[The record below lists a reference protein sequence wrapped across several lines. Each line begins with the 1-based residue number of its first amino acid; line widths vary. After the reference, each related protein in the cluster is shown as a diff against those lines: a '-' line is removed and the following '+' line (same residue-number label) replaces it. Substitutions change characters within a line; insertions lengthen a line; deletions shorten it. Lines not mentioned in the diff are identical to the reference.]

1 MSHTER
7 TDGGRFQAGRSGNPA
22 GRPPGSRNKT
32 TLAIE
37 ALLDGGAE
45 KMTKQLVE
53 LAGYGNLAAVRIC
66 LDRLAPRRKGRP
78 IAFALPRLEQ
88 AGDAVAAASAVTE
101 GVASAELTPGE
112 AAELFRVIEAF
123 ERVRQRSD
131 LERRVAQLEKALAG
145 PAPADAPAGR
155 EVAAVAPETPPAR
168 LETPQDAAGSA
179 APPADENAAA
189 ERTDPPAAA
198 ETPAPDNTGK
208 STGRAA
214 APDPAPTPGS
224 PETTGKSTG
233 PAVMGAAAA
242 APPPRRRPEPPEWPE
257 WPEYP
262 QYLALQEK
270 RRQAELAAQSPPG
283 GT

>member
-7 TDGGRFQAGRSGNPA
+7 TESGRFQPGRSGNPA
-22 GRPPGSRNKT
+22 GRPPGSRNKA

-37 ALLDGGAE
+37 ALMEGGAE

-88 AGDAVAAASAVTE
+88 AGDAVVAASAVVE

-131 LERRVAQLEKALAG
+131 LERRVAKLEQALAG
-145 PAPADAPAGR
+145 PAPADAPAAHD
-155 EVAAVAPETPPAR
+155 VAAVAPESRHAR
-168 LETPQDAAGSA
+168 AETTLDAAGSA
-179 APPADENAAA
+179 AQPAAANAAA
-189 ERTDPPAAA
+189 KRTAPPAAA
-198 ETPAPDNTGK
+198 ETPAPDNTGE

-214 APDPAPTPGS
+214 AADPAPTPGS
-224 PETTGKSTG
+224 PETTGESTG
-233 PAVMGAAAA
+233 AAVVGAAA
-242 APPPRRRPEPPEWPE
+242 APPRPPRRPEPPEWPE

-270 RRQAELAAQSPPG
+270 RRQAELAAQSPG